1 MTTTK
6 ALECWYFA
14 DGDQALIR
22 VVTQSPISGSLV
34 GTESQGRAP
43 YPQRTSLTLSWPRP
57 KAQEWTS
64 ASRTRS

>member
-22 VVTQSPISGSLV
+22 VVTQSPISGSPLAPNPRA
-34 GTESQGRAP
+34 GRP
-43 YPQRTSLTLSWPRP
+43 TPSGRP
-57 KAQEWTS
+57 
-64 ASRTRS
+64 